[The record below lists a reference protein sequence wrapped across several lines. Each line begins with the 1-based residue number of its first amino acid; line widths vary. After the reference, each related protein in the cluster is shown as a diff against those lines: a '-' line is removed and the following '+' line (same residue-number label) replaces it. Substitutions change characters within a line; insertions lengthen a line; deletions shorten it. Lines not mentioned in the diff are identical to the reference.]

1 MAKDVYV
8 FDSTNRLH
16 EYVSTV
22 QVDDNASLE
31 SNQTTVAVGNGRF
44 FNGQEWVNEIINVY
58 HYNSDGYFDYYSVA
72 PQGAALGTNETLVAP
87 LNSDGS
93 GMYKPKFDTDQNVWV
108 ETLTQE
114 EIDALNKPAP
124 AKPTAEQQMISL
136 LGQQAVKTNAENAQI
151 KQDNAQLKRMVS
163 MLGQTVAQ
171 LKAQSTTTTT
181 N

>member
-44 FNGQEWVNEIINVY
+44 FNGREWVNETINVY

-72 PQGAALGTNETLVAP
+72 PQGTALETNETLVAP
-87 LNSDGS
+87 LNSNGS
-93 GMYKPKFDTDQNVWV
+93 GMYKPKFDATQNAWV
-108 ETLTQE
+108 ETLSKE
-114 EIDALNKPAP
+114 EIEALNKPADP
-124 AKPTAEQQMISL
+124 KPNSTDQTISML
-136 LGQQAVKTNAENAQI
+136 T
-151 KQDNAQLKRMVS
+151 AQL
-163 MLGQTVAQ
+163 LQTQMTVKQQGPQIAS
-171 LKAQSTTTTT
+171 LTGALLANAKK
-181 N
+181 NN

>member
-44 FNGQEWVNEIINVY
+44 FNGREWVNETINVY

-72 PQGAALGTNETLVAP
+72 PQGTALETNETLVAP
-87 LNSDGS
+87 LNSNGS
-93 GMYKPKFDTDQNVWV
+93 GMYKPKFDATQNAWV
-108 ETLTQE
+108 ETLSKE
-114 EIDALNKPAP
+114 EIEALNKPADP
-124 AKPTAEQQMISL
+124 KPNSTDQTISML
-136 LGQQAVKTNAENAQI
+136 T
-151 KQDNAQLKRMVS
+151 AQL
-163 MLGQTVAQ
+163 LQTQMTVKQQGTQIAS
-171 LKAQSTTTTT
+171 LTGALLANTKK
-181 N
+181 NN

>member
-16 EYVSTV
+16 KYVSTV
-22 QVDDNASLE
+22 QVDDNAILE

-44 FNGQEWVNEIINVY
+44 FNGQEWVNEIVNVY
-58 HYNSDGYFDYYSVA
+58 HYNGDGYFDYYSVA

-93 GMYKPKFDTDQNVWV
+93 GMYKPKFDATQNVWI
-108 ETLTQE
+108 ETLSKE
-114 EIDALNKPAP
+114 EIEALNKPADP
-124 AKPTAEQQMISL
+124 KPNNNDQTISML
-136 LGQQAVKTNAENAQI
+136 T
-151 KQDNAQLKRMVS
+151 AQL
-163 MLGQTVAQ
+163 LQTQMTVKQQGTQIAS
-171 LKAQSTTTTT
+171 LTGALLANAKAKAT

>member
-44 FNGQEWVNEIINVY
+44 FNGREWVNETINVY
-58 HYNSDGYFDYYSVA
+58 HYNSDGYFDYYSLA
-72 PQGAALGTNETLVAP
+72 PQGTALETNETLVAP

-93 GMYKPKFDTDQNVWV
+93 GMYKPKFDATQNAWV
-108 ETLTQE
+108 ETLSKE
-114 EIDALNKPAP
+114 EIEALNKPADP
-124 AKPTAEQQMISL
+124 KPNSDDQTISMLTAQLLQTQMTVKQQGTQIASL
-136 LGQQAVKTNAENAQI
+136 TSALLANAKTNN
-151 KQDNAQLKRMVS
+151 
-163 MLGQTVAQ
+163 
-171 LKAQSTTTTT
+171 
-181 N
+181 

>member
-44 FNGQEWVNEIINVY
+44 FNGREWVNETINVY

-72 PQGAALGTNETLVAP
+72 PQGTALETNETLVAP
-87 LNSDGS
+87 LNSNGS
-93 GMYKPKFDTDQNVWV
+93 GMYKPKFDATQNAWV
-108 ETLTQE
+108 ETLSKE
-114 EIDALNKPAP
+114 EIEALNKPADP
-124 AKPTAEQQMISL
+124 KPNSTDQTISML
-136 LGQQAVKTNAENAQI
+136 T
-151 KQDNAQLKRMVS
+151 AQL
-163 MLGQTVAQ
+163 LQTQMTVKQQGTQIAS
-171 LKAQSTTTTT
+171 LTGALLANAKK
-181 N
+181 NN

>member
-44 FNGQEWVNEIINVY
+44 FNGREWVNEIVNVY
-58 HYNSDGYFDYYSVA
+58 HYNGDGYFDYYSVA
-72 PQGAALGTNETLVAP
+72 PQGAALETNETLVAP

-93 GMYKPKFDTDQNVWV
+93 GMYKPKFDTTQNAWV
-108 ETLTQE
+108 ETLSKE
-114 EIDALNKPAP
+114 EIEALNKPADP
-124 AKPTAEQQMISL
+124 KPNSNDQTISMLTAQLLQTQKTVKQQGTQIASL
-136 LGQQAVKTNAENAQI
+136 TNALLANA
-151 KQDNAQLKRMVS
+151 
-163 MLGQTVAQ
+163 
-171 LKAQSTTTTT
+171 KAKA
-181 N
+181 NN

>member
-44 FNGQEWVNEIINVY
+44 FNGREWVSETINVY

-72 PQGAALGTNETLVAP
+72 PQGTVLETNETLVAP
-87 LNSDGS
+87 LNSNGS
-93 GMYKPKFDTDQNVWV
+93 GMYKPKFDATQNAWV
-108 ETLTQE
+108 ETLSKE
-114 EIDALNKPAP
+114 EIEALNKPADS
-124 AKPTAEQQMISL
+124 KPNSTDQTISML
-136 LGQQAVKTNAENAQI
+136 T
-151 KQDNAQLKRMVS
+151 AQL
-163 MLGQTVAQ
+163 LQTQMTVKQQGTQIAS
-171 LKAQSTTTTT
+171 LTSALLANAKAT

>member
-8 FDSTNRLH
+8 FDNTNRLH

-44 FNGQEWVNEIINVY
+44 FNGREWVNETVNVY

-72 PQGAALGTNETLVAP
+72 PQGTALETNETLVAP

-93 GMYKPKFDTDQNVWV
+93 GMYKPKFDATQNAWV
-108 ETLTQE
+108 ETLSKE
-114 EIDALNKPAP
+114 EIEALNKPAVP
-124 AKPTAEQQMISL
+124 KPNSNDQTISML
-136 LGQQAVKTNAENAQI
+136 T
-151 KQDNAQLKRMVS
+151 AQL
-163 MLGQTVAQ
+163 LQTQTTVKQQGTQIAS
-171 LKAQSTTTTT
+171 LTGALLANAKAKAT

>member
-44 FNGQEWVNEIINVY
+44 FNGREWVNETINVY

-72 PQGAALGTNETLVAP
+72 PQGTALETNETLVAP
-87 LNSDGS
+87 LNSNGS
-93 GMYKPKFDTDQNVWV
+93 GMYKPKFDATQNAWV
-108 ETLTQE
+108 ETLSKE
-114 EIDALNKPAP
+114 EIEALNKPADP
-124 AKPTAEQQMISL
+124 KPNSTDQTISMLTAQLLQTQMTVKQQ
-136 LGQQAVKTNAENAQI
+136 GAQI
-151 KQDNAQLKRMVS
+151 ASLTSALLANAK
-163 MLGQTVAQ
+163 
-171 LKAQSTTTTT
+171 K
-181 N
+181 NN

>member
-22 QVDDNASLE
+22 QVDDNAILE

-58 HYNSDGYFDYYSVA
+58 HYNGDGYFDYYSVA
-72 PQGAALGTNETLVAP
+72 PQGSALETNETLVAP

-93 GMYKPKFDTDQNVWV
+93 GMYKPKFDATRNAWV
-108 ETLTQE
+108 ETLSKE
-114 EIDALNKPAP
+114 EIEALNKPADP
-124 AKPTAEQQMISL
+124 KPNNNDQTISMLTTQLLQTQMTVKQQ
-136 LGQQAVKTNAENAQI
+136 GAQI
-151 KQDNAQLKRMVS
+151 ASLTSALLANA
-163 MLGQTVAQ
+163 
-171 LKAQSTTTTT
+171 KAKA
-181 N
+181 NN

>member
-8 FDSTNRLH
+8 FDNTNRLH

-44 FNGQEWVNEIINVY
+44 FNGREWVNETINVY

-72 PQGAALGTNETLVAP
+72 PQGTALETNETLVAP

-93 GMYKPKFDTDQNVWV
+93 GMYKPKFDATQNAWV
-108 ETLTQE
+108 ETLSKE
-114 EIDALNKPAP
+114 EIEALNKPADP
-124 AKPTAEQQMISL
+124 KPNSNDQTISML
-136 LGQQAVKTNAENAQI
+136 T
-151 KQDNAQLKRMVS
+151 AQL
-163 MLGQTVAQ
+163 LQTQMTVKQQGTQIAS
-171 LKAQSTTTTT
+171 LTSALLANAKA
-181 N
+181 NN

>member
-44 FNGQEWVNEIINVY
+44 FNGREWVNETINVY

-72 PQGAALGTNETLVAP
+72 PQGTALETNETLVAP
-87 LNSDGS
+87 LNSNGS
-93 GMYKPKFDTDQNVWV
+93 GMYKPKFDATQNAWV
-108 ETLTQE
+108 ETLSKE
-114 EIDALNKPAP
+114 EIEALNKPADP
-124 AKPTAEQQMISL
+124 KPNSTDQTISMF
-136 LGQQAVKTNAENAQI
+136 T
-151 KQDNAQLKRMVS
+151 AQL
-163 MLGQTVAQ
+163 LQTQMTVKQQGTQIAS
-171 LKAQSTTTTT
+171 LTGALLANAKK
-181 N
+181 NN

>member
-22 QVDDNASLE
+22 QVDDNAILE

-44 FNGQEWVNEIINVY
+44 FNGQEWVNKIINVY

-72 PQGAALGTNETLVAP
+72 PQGAALETNETLVAP

-93 GMYKPKFDTDQNVWV
+93 GMYKPKFDATQNAWV
-108 ETLTQE
+108 ETLSKE
-114 EIDALNKPAP
+114 EIEALNKPAVP
-124 AKPTAEQQMISL
+124 KPNSTDQTI
-136 LGQQAVKTNAENAQI
+136 
-151 KQDNAQLKRMVS
+151 S
-163 MLGQTVAQ
+163 MLTAQFLQTQMTVKQ
-171 LKAQSTTTTT
+171 QSTQIASLTGALLA
-181 N
+181 NEKAKANN

>member
-44 FNGQEWVNEIINVY
+44 FNGREWVNETINVY

-72 PQGAALGTNETLVAP
+72 PQGTALETNETLVAP

-93 GMYKPKFDTDQNVWV
+93 GMYKPKFDAMQNAWV
-108 ETLTQE
+108 ETLSKE
-114 EIDALNKPAP
+114 GIEALNKPADP
-124 AKPTAEQQMISL
+124 KPNSNDQTIIALTAQLLQTQMTVKQQ
-136 LGQQAVKTNAENAQI
+136 GAQI
-151 KQDNAQLKRMVS
+151 ASLTGALLANAK
-163 MLGQTVAQ
+163 
-171 LKAQSTTTTT
+171 K
-181 N
+181 NN

>member
-16 EYVSTV
+16 KYVSTV
-22 QVDDNASLE
+22 QVDDNAILE

-44 FNGQEWVNEIINVY
+44 FNGQEWVNEIVNVY
-58 HYNSDGYFDYYSVA
+58 HYNGDGYFDYYSVT

-93 GMYKPKFDTDQNVWV
+93 GMYKPKFDATQNAWV
-108 ETLTQE
+108 ETLSKE
-114 EIDALNKPAP
+114 EIEALNKPADP
-124 AKPTAEQQMISL
+124 KPNNNDQTISML
-136 LGQQAVKTNAENAQI
+136 T
-151 KQDNAQLKRMVS
+151 AQL
-163 MLGQTVAQ
+163 LQTQMTVKQQGTQIAS
-171 LKAQSTTTTT
+171 LTGALLANAKAKAT

>member
-44 FNGQEWVNEIINVY
+44 FNGREWVNETINVY
-58 HYNSDGYFDYYSVA
+58 HYNSDGYFDYYSIA
-72 PQGAALGTNETLVAP
+72 PQGAALETNETLVAP

-93 GMYKPKFDTDQNVWV
+93 GMYKPKFDATQNAWV
-108 ETLTQE
+108 ETLSKE
-114 EIDALNKPAP
+114 EIEALNKPADP
-124 AKPTAEQQMISL
+124 KPNSNDQRISAL
-136 LGQQAVKTNAENAQI
+136 T
-151 KQDNAQLKRMVS
+151 AQL
-163 MLGQTVAQ
+163 LQTQMTVKQQGMQIAS
-171 LKAQSTTTTT
+171 LTGALLANTKK
-181 N
+181 NN

>member
-22 QVDDNASLE
+22 QVDDNAILE

-44 FNGQEWVNEIINVY
+44 FNGREWVNETVNVY

-72 PQGAALGTNETLVAP
+72 PQGAALETNETLVAP

-93 GMYKPKFDTDQNVWV
+93 GMYKPKFDATQNAWV
-108 ETLTQE
+108 EMLSKE
-114 EIDALNKPAP
+114 EIEALNKPADP
-124 AKPTAEQQMISL
+124 KPNSTDQAISMLTAQLLQNQMTVKQQ
-136 LGQQAVKTNAENAQI
+136 GAQI
-151 KQDNAQLKRMVS
+151 ASLTSALLANAK
-163 MLGQTVAQ
+163 
-171 LKAQSTTTTT
+171 K
-181 N
+181 NN

>member
-44 FNGQEWVNEIINVY
+44 FNGREWVNETINVY

-72 PQGAALGTNETLVAP
+72 PQGTALETNETLVAP
-87 LNSDGS
+87 LNSNGS
-93 GMYKPKFDTDQNVWV
+93 GMYKPKFDATQNAWV
-108 ETLTQE
+108 ETLSKE
-114 EIDALNKPAP
+114 EIEALNKPADP
-124 AKPTAEQQMISL
+124 KPNSTDQTISMLTAQLLQTQMTVKQQ
-136 LGQQAVKTNAENAQI
+136 GAQI
-151 KQDNAQLKRMVS
+151 AGLTSALLANAK
-163 MLGQTVAQ
+163 
-171 LKAQSTTTTT
+171 K
-181 N
+181 NN

>member
-8 FDSTNRLH
+8 FDNTNRLH

-44 FNGQEWVNEIINVY
+44 FNGREWVNETVNVY

-72 PQGAALGTNETLVAP
+72 PQGTALETNETLVAP

-93 GMYKPKFDTDQNVWV
+93 GMYKPKFDATQNAWV
-108 ETLTQE
+108 ETLSKE
-114 EIDALNKPAP
+114 EIEALNKPAVT
-124 AKPTAEQQMISL
+124 KPNSND
-136 LGQQAVKTNAENAQI
+136 QAI
-151 KQDNAQLKRMVS
+151 S
-163 MLGQTVAQ
+163 MLTARLLQTQMTVKQQGTQIAS
-171 LKAQSTTTTT
+171 LTGALLANAKAT

>member
-44 FNGQEWVNEIINVY
+44 FNGREWVNETINVY

-72 PQGAALGTNETLVAP
+72 PQGTALETNETLVAP
-87 LNSDGS
+87 LNSNGS
-93 GMYKPKFDTDQNVWV
+93 GMYKPKFDATQNAWV
-108 ETLTQE
+108 ETLSKE
-114 EIDALNKPAP
+114 EIEALNKPADP
-124 AKPTAEQQMISL
+124 KPNSTDQTISML
-136 LGQQAVKTNAENAQI
+136 T
-151 KQDNAQLKRMVS
+151 AQL
-163 MLGQTVAQ
+163 LQTQITVKQQGTQIAS
-171 LKAQSTTTTT
+171 LTGALLANAKK
-181 N
+181 NN